1 MSQTDL
7 NDHDQ
12 SAALLSGR
20 HSQLAALD
28 LGSNSFHLLI
38 AQERHGR
45 IQILDRHKEMVRLA
59 AGLDDNNLLSEHAI
73 ARALECLKRFAQRLR
88 PLDTE
93 NVRIVGTNTLRQAK
107 DETFLNEAE
116 RILGHKIEIISGHE
130 EGRLIYL
137 GVCHDLGTSDTRRLV
152 IDIGGGSTELII
164 GKRFSHQ
171 HIESLYMGCVSMTR
185 RYFTNGK
192 FDNANMDRAINSAMV
207 ELEPIMANFVDAGWD
222 EAIGTSGTINTL
234 QTVLHNLYGT
244 DEITAAALQELR
256 AHISAFKGI
265 DQIELPGLSEER
277 RPVFVGGLA
286 ILLAAFK
293 ALNID
298 SMATSQGAL
307 REGLIF
313 DLVGRQHHD
322 DARDRSVNGLKE
334 RFGVDPTQARH
345 VRETSISLI
354 SQVAKDWNL
363 TSTSCKHM
371 ISWAADL
378 HELGMTLS
386 HAGFHKHGAYMIE
399 NMDLPGFSRSEQ
411 QQLAVLVR
419 NHRRKISPDLYT
431 NDDPTL
437 LRLSIVLRIA
447 ALLHRNRSHDAPPH
461 IEACA
466 GADELNLVI
475 PEIWLLQHP
484 LTALD
489 LEQEKRYLA
498 STNTL
503 LMVNGH

>member
-7 NDHDQ
+7 NQEEQ
-12 SAALLSGR
+12 SEALLPGR

-38 AQERHGR
+38 AQQRGSR

-59 AGLDDNNLLSEHAI
+59 AGLDDRNLLSKQAI
-73 ARALECLKRFAQRLR
+73 SRALECLKRFAQRLR
-88 PLDTE
+88 TLDPE

-107 DETFLNEAE
+107 DETFFNEAE
-116 RILGHKIEIISGHE
+116 QILGHRIEIISGHE

-137 GVCHDLGTSDTRRLV
+137 GVCHDLGTSDGGRLV

-164 GKRFSHQ
+164 GKRFSHEQ
-171 HIESLYMGCVSMTR
+171 IESLHMGCVSMTQ
-185 RYFTNGK
+185 RYFADGK
-192 FDNANMDRAINSAMV
+192 LGNANMDRAINSAMV

-222 EAIGTSGTINTL
+222 QAIGTSGTINTL
-234 QTVLHNLYGT
+234 QAVLQNLYET

-256 AHISAFKGI
+256 AHITTFKR
-265 DQIELPGLSEER
+265 IEQLDLPGLSEER

-293 ALNID
+293 ALNMD

-313 DLVGRQHHD
+313 DLLGRQHHD
-322 DARDRSVNGLKE
+322 DARDRSVNGLME
-334 RFGVDPTQARH
+334 RFGVDPAQARH

-363 TSTSCKHM
+363 TSATCKHM
-371 ISWAADL
+371 ITWAADL

-399 NMDLPGFSRSEQ
+399 NMDLPGFSRSDQ
-411 QQLAVLVR
+411 QQLALLVR
-419 NHRRKISPDLYT
+419 HHRRKISPDLYT
-431 NDDPTL
+431 GDDPTL
-437 LRLSIVLRIA
+437 LRLCIILRIA
-447 ALLHRNRSHDAPPH
+447 TLLHRNRAHDAPPH

-466 GADELNLVI
+466 GPGEINLVI
-475 PEIWLLQHP
+475 PEMWLLEHP

-489 LEQEKRYLA
+489 LEQERHYLA
-498 STNTL
+498 PTNTRL
-503 LMVNGH
+503 TVNGD